1 MPAEPREAAPAGVPI
16 AGMLPEQTLSS
27 QGPVRTAVVQGS
39 MATVAVEPSGIDGSG
54 PLWVVP
60 HEVPAIVPRSS
71 RSTEPRW
78 IGVYRWAALGGDL
91 LAAVIGISIALL
103 TRFGYEVGGAY
114 LVISSLL
121 PLAWVTAVALSKGY
135 DARYYGA
142 GPEELRSLL
151 RAGVGLTAAIAIL
164 SYATKSEIAR
174 GFVVL
179 AIPVT
184 VLAAL
189 VLRYA
194 LRKDLHRHRLRGR
207 CMHRVLVVGRTDP
220 AATLCE
226 HLESRPSDGYRVV
239 ATCRPRGT
247 GRQTGPLRPDELD
260 EADILAAVDRHAVEV
275 VAVATDP
282 ELAGQSLRRLSW
294 ALEQRG
300 VELIVSPG
308 IIEVAGPRISIRP
321 VAGLSLL
328 HLERPSVSGG
338 PHLFKAV
345 FDRVVALAIIVGLAP
360 LLIGL
365 ALAVKVSSRGPVLF
379 HQRRVGRAGAEFT
392 MLKFRSM
399 YADAE
404 QRLGDLYALS
414 DGNGVVFKMRDDP
427 RMTPLGR
434 WIRRF
439 SLDELP
445 QLFNVLRGE
454 MSLVGPRPP
463 LAEEVA
469 LYAAD
474 DSRRMLV
481 KPGMTGLWQVS
492 GRSDLSWDESVR
504 LDLRYVDNWSMTL
517 DLLILWKTLRAVF
530 YGSGAY

>member
-1 MPAEPREAAPAGVPI
+1 VSGAEAPD
-16 AGMLPEQTLSS
+16 
-27 QGPVRTAVVQGS
+27 AV
-39 MATVAVEPSGIDGSG
+39 DGRR

-60 HEVPAIVPRSS
+60 HEVPAIVPLPL

-78 IGVYRWAALGGDL
+78 VGVYRWAAVGGDL
-91 LAAVIGISIALL
+91 LSAMLGVSIALL
-103 TRFGYEVGGAY
+103 TRFGYHVGGGY
-114 LVISSLL
+114 LIMSSLL
-121 PLAWVTAVALSKGY
+121 PLAWVGSVALSKGY
-135 DARYYGA
+135 DPRYFGA
-142 GPEELRSLL
+142 GPDEFRSLL
-151 RAGVGLTAAIAIL
+151 RSGVGLTAAVAMT
-164 SYATKSEIAR
+164 SYVTKTEIAR

-179 AIPVT
+179 AIPVM
-184 VLAAL
+184 VGSAL
-189 VLRYA
+189 FLRYA
-194 LRKDLHRHRLRGR
+194 LRKDLHRHRVRGR
-207 CMHRVLVVGRTDP
+207 CMHRVLVVGRNGP

-226 HLESRPSDGYRVV
+226 HLESRPTDGFRVV
-239 ATCRPRGT
+239 ATCRPRGD
-247 GRQTGPLRPDELD
+247 GHQNGPLQLEELD
-260 EADILAAVDRHAVEV
+260 EPDILAAADRHAVDV
-275 VAVATDP
+275 VAISTDP

-300 VELIVSPG
+300 IELIVSPG
-308 IIEVAGPRISIRP
+308 IIEVAGPRISVRP

-338 PHLFKAV
+338 PHLMKAV
-345 FDRVVALAIIVGLAP
+345 FDRIVALGFIVLLAP
-360 LLIGL
+360 LLIGV
-365 ALAVKVSSRGPVLF
+365 ALAVKVTSPGPVLF
-379 HQRRVGRAGAEFT
+379 RQQRVGRAGVEFT

-399 YADAE
+399 YSDAE

-414 DGNGVVFKMRDDP
+414 DGNGVIFKMRDDP
-427 RMTPLGR
+427 RMTPFGR

-445 QLFNVLRGE
+445 QLFNVLLGD

-463 LAEEVA
+463 LSEEVA

-481 KPGMTGLWQVS
+481 KPGITGLWQVS

-517 DLLILWKTLRAVF
+517 DLLILWKTVRAVI
-530 YGSGAY
+530 YGAGAY

>member
-1 MPAEPREAAPAGVPI
+1 M
-16 AGMLPEQTLSS
+16 
-27 QGPVRTAVVQGS
+27 
-39 MATVAVEPSGIDGSG
+39 
-54 PLWVVP
+54 
-60 HEVPAIVPRSS
+60 RS
-71 RSTEPRW
+71 
-78 IGVYRWAALGGDL
+78 
-91 LAAVIGISIALL
+91 
-103 TRFGYEVGGAY
+103 
-114 LVISSLL
+114 
-121 PLAWVTAVALSKGY
+121 
-135 DARYYGA
+135 
-142 GPEELRSLL
+142 
-151 RAGVGLTAAIAIL
+151 GVGLTAAVAMT
-164 SYATKSEIAR
+164 SYVTKTEIAR

-179 AIPVT
+179 AIPVM
-184 VLAAL
+184 VISAL
-189 VLRYA
+189 LLRYA
-194 LRKDLHRHRLRGR
+194 LRKDLHRHRVRGR
-207 CMHRVLVVGRTDP
+207 CMHRVLVVGRSGP

-226 HLESRPSDGYRVV
+226 HLEKRPTDGFRVV
-239 ATCRPRGT
+239 ATCRPRGDRH
-247 GRQTGPLRPDELD
+247 GNGPLQPDELD
-260 EADILAAVDRHAVEV
+260 EPDILAAADRHAVDV
-275 VAVATDP
+275 VAISTDP
-282 ELAGQSLRRLSW
+282 ELVGQSLRRLSW

-300 VELIVSPG
+300 IELIVSPG
-308 IIEVAGPRISIRP
+308 IIEVAGPRISVRP

-338 PHLFKAV
+338 PHLMKAI
-345 FDRVVALAIIVGLAP
+345 FDRTVALGFIAVLSP

-365 ALAVKVSSRGPVLF
+365 ALAVKVSSPGPVLF
-379 HQRRVGRAGAEFT
+379 RQQRIGRGGVEFT

-399 YADAE
+399 YSDAE

-414 DGNGVVFKMRDDP
+414 DGNGVIFKMRDDP

-445 QLFNVLRGE
+445 QLFNVLRGD

-517 DLLILWKTLRAVF
+517 DLLILWKTVRAVI
-530 YGSGAY
+530 YGAGAY

>member
-1 MPAEPREAAPAGVPI
+1 MSGAEAPGR
-16 AGMLPEQTLSS
+16 M
-27 QGPVRTAVVQGS
+27 
-39 MATVAVEPSGIDGSG
+39 DGHG

-60 HEVPAIVPRSS
+60 HEVPAIVPLPS

-78 IGVYRWAALGGDL
+78 VGVYRWAAVGGDL
-91 LAAVIGISIALL
+91 LAAMLGVSIALL
-103 TRFGYEVGGAY
+103 TRFGYHVGPSY
-114 LVISSLL
+114 LVVSSLL
-121 PLAWVTAVALSKGY
+121 PPAWVGVVALSKGY
-135 DARYYGA
+135 DPRYFGA
-142 GPEELRSLL
+142 GPDEFRSLM
-151 RAGVGLTAAIAIL
+151 RSGVGLTAAVAMT
-164 SYATKSEIAR
+164 SYVTKTEIAR

-179 AIPVT
+179 AIPVM
-184 VLAAL
+184 VVSAL
-189 VLRYA
+189 LLRYA
-194 LRKDLHRHRLRGR
+194 LRKDLHRHRVRGR
-207 CMHRVLVVGRTDP
+207 CMHRVLVVGRSGP

-226 HLESRPSDGYRVV
+226 HLEKRPTDGFRVV
-239 ATCRPRGT
+239 ATCRPRGD
-247 GRQTGPLRPDELD
+247 GHGHLQPDELA
-260 EADILAAVDRHAVEV
+260 EPDILAAADRHAVDV
-275 VAVATDP
+275 VAISTDP
-282 ELAGQSLRRLSW
+282 ELVGQSLRRLSW

-300 VELIVSPG
+300 IELIVSPG
-308 IIEVAGPRISIRP
+308 IIEVAGPRISVRP

-338 PHLFKAV
+338 PHLMKAV
-345 FDRVVALAIIVGLAP
+345 FDRTVALGFIAVLSP

-365 ALAVKVSSRGPVLF
+365 ALAVKVSSPGPVLF
-379 HQRRVGRAGAEFT
+379 RQQRIGRGGDEFT

-399 YADAE
+399 YSDAE

-414 DGNGVVFKMRDDP
+414 DGNGVIFKMRDDP

-445 QLFNVLRGE
+445 QLFNVLRGD

-517 DLLILWKTLRAVF
+517 DLLILWKTVRAVA
-530 YGSGAY
+530 YGAGAY

>member
-1 MPAEPREAAPAGVPI
+1 MSGAEAPD
-16 AGMLPEQTLSS
+16 
-27 QGPVRTAVVQGS
+27 AV
-39 MATVAVEPSGIDGSG
+39 DGRR
-54 PLWVVP
+54 PFWVVP

-78 IGVYRWAALGGDL
+78 VGVYRWAAVGGDFLAAMLGVFVAL
-91 LAAVIGISIALL
+91 LA
-103 TRFGYEVGGAY
+103 RFGSGVGSGY
-114 LVISSLL
+114 LIVSALL
-121 PLAWVTAVALSKGY
+121 PLAWVAAVALSKGY
-135 DARYYGA
+135 DPRYFGT
-142 GPEELRSLL
+142 GPDEFRSLL
-151 RAGVGLTAAIAIL
+151 RSGVGLTAAVAMA
-164 SYATKSEIAR
+164 SYVTKTEIAR

-179 AIPVT
+179 AIPVMCA
-184 VLAAL
+184 AAL
-189 VLRYA
+189 FLRYA
-194 LRKDLHRHRLRGR
+194 LRKDLHRHRVRGR
-207 CMHRVLVVGRTDP
+207 CMHRVLVVGHSGP

-226 HLESRPSDGYRVV
+226 HLESRPTDGFRVV
-239 ATCRPRGT
+239 ATCRPRDDDAPD
-247 GRQTGPLRPDELD
+247 GPLQADELD
-260 EADILAAVDRHAVEV
+260 EADIVAAADRHTVDV
-275 VAVATDP
+275 VAISTDP
-282 ELAGQSLRRLSW
+282 ELVGHSLRRLSW

-300 VELIVSPG
+300 IELIVSPG
-308 IIEVAGPRISIRP
+308 IIEVAGPRISVRP

-338 PHLFKAV
+338 PHLIKAV
-345 FDRVVALAIIVGLAP
+345 FDRLLALGMIVLLSP

-365 ALAVKVSSRGPVLF
+365 ALAVWLSSPGSVLF
-379 HQRRVGRAGAEFT
+379 RQQRVGRAGAEFT

-399 YADAE
+399 YSDAE

-414 DGNGVVFKMRDDP
+414 DGNGVIFKMRDDP

-445 QLFNVLRGE
+445 QLFNVLRGD
-454 MSLVGPRPP
+454 MSMVGPRPP
-463 LAEEVA
+463 LSEEVA

-481 KPGMTGLWQVS
+481 KPGITGLWQVS

-517 DLLILWKTLRAVF
+517 DLLILWKTVRAVI
-530 YGSGAY
+530 YGAGAY

>member
-1 MPAEPREAAPAGVPI
+1 M
-16 AGMLPEQTLSS
+16 
-27 QGPVRTAVVQGS
+27 
-39 MATVAVEPSGIDGSG
+39 
-54 PLWVVP
+54 WVVP
-60 HEVPAIVPRSS
+60 HEVPAIVPLPSS
-71 RSTEPRW
+71 STEPRW
-78 IGVYRWAALGGDL
+78 IGVYRWAAVGGDL

-103 TRFGYEVGGAY
+103 TRFGYHVGNGY
-114 LVISSLL
+114 LVMGSLL
-121 PLAWVTAVALSKGY
+121 PLAWVAAVALTKGY
-135 DARYYGA
+135 DPRYFGA

-151 RAGVGLTAAIAIL
+151 RAGVGLTAAIAMA
-164 SYATKSEIAR
+164 SYATRSEIAR

-189 VLRYA
+189 LLRYG

-207 CMHRVLVVGRTDP
+207 CMHRVLVVGRRGP

-226 HLESRPSDGYRVV
+226 HLESRPSDGFRVV
-239 ATCRPRGT
+239 ATCRPRDDSRG
-247 GRQTGPLRPDELD
+247 TGPLRPDELD
-260 EADILAAVDRHAVEV
+260 EPDILAAVDRHAVDV

-300 VELIVSPG
+300 IELIVSPG
-308 IIEVAGPRISIRP
+308 IIEVAGPRISVRP

-338 PHLFKAV
+338 PHLMKAI
-345 FDRVVALAIIVGLAP
+345 FDRIVALALIVLMAP

-365 ALAVKVSSRGPVLF
+365 TLAVKLTSSGPVLF
-379 HQRRVGRAGAEFT
+379 HQRRVGRAGTEFT

-399 YADAE
+399 YTDAE
-404 QRLGDLYALS
+404 QRLSDLYTLS
-414 DGNGVVFKMRDDP
+414 DGNGVHFKMRQDP
-427 RMTPLGR
+427 RVTPLGR
-434 WIRRF
+434 WTRRF

-445 QLFNVLRGE
+445 QLINVLRGD

>member
-1 MPAEPREAAPAGVPI
+1 MSGAEAPD
-16 AGMLPEQTLSS
+16 
-27 QGPVRTAVVQGS
+27 AV
-39 MATVAVEPSGIDGSG
+39 DGRR

-60 HEVPAIVPRSS
+60 HEVPAIVPLPS

-78 IGVYRWAALGGDL
+78 VGVYRWAAVGGDL
-91 LAAVIGISIALL
+91 LAAMLGVSIALL
-103 TRFGYEVGGAY
+103 TRFGYHVGSSY
-114 LVISSLL
+114 LIVSSVL
-121 PLAWVTAVALSKGY
+121 PLAWVAAVALSKGY
-135 DARYYGA
+135 DPRYFGA
-142 GPEELRSLL
+142 GPDEFRSLL
-151 RAGVGLTAAIAIL
+151 RSGVGLTAAVAMA
-164 SYATKSEIAR
+164 SYVTKTEIAR

-179 AIPVT
+179 AIPVM
-184 VLAAL
+184 VGSAL

-194 LRKDLHRHRLRGR
+194 LRKDLHRHRVRGR
-207 CMHRVLVVGRTDP
+207 CMHRVLVVGRSGP

-226 HLESRPSDGYRVV
+226 HLESRPTDGFRVV
-239 ATCRPRGT
+239 ATCRPRGDAHT
-247 GRQTGPLRPDELD
+247 NGPLQPEELA
-260 EADILAAVDRHAVEV
+260 EPDILAAADRHAVEV

-300 VELIVSPG
+300 IELIVSPG
-308 IIEVAGPRISIRP
+308 IIEVAGPRISVRP

-338 PHLFKAV
+338 PHLMKAV
-345 FDRVVALAIIVGLAP
+345 FDRVVALGFIVLLAP
-360 LLIGL
+360 VLIGL
-365 ALAVKVSSRGPVLF
+365 ALAVRLSSPGPVLF
-379 HQRRVGRAGAEFT
+379 RQQRVGRAGVEFT

-399 YADAE
+399 YSDAE
-404 QRLGDLYALS
+404 QRLCDLYALS

-439 SLDELP
+439 SLDEIP
-445 QLFNVLRGE
+445 QLFNVLRGD

-463 LAEEVA
+463 LSEEVA

-481 KPGMTGLWQVS
+481 KPGITGLWQVS

-517 DLLILWKTLRAVF
+517 DLLILWKTVRAVL
-530 YGSGAY
+530 YGAGAY

>member
-1 MPAEPREAAPAGVPI
+1 MEQGTGVSGAEAPD
-16 AGMLPEQTLSS
+16 
-27 QGPVRTAVVQGS
+27 AV
-39 MATVAVEPSGIDGSG
+39 DGSR

-60 HEVPAIVPRSS
+60 HEVPAIVPLSS
-71 RSTEPRW
+71 RSTEPHW
-78 IGVYRWAALGGDL
+78 VGVYRWAALGGDL
-91 LAAVIGISIALL
+91 LAAMLGVSVALL
-103 TRFGYEVGGAY
+103 TRFAYHVGSGYLIV
-114 LVISSLL
+114 SSVL
-121 PLAWVTAVALSKGY
+121 PLAWVCAVALSKGY
-135 DARYYGA
+135 DPRYFGA
-142 GPEELRSLL
+142 GPDEFRSLL
-151 RAGVGLTAAIAIL
+151 RSGVGLTAAVAMA
-164 SYATKSEIAR
+164 SYATRTEIAR

-179 AIPVT
+179 AIPVM
-184 VLAAL
+184 VLSAL

-194 LRKDLHRHRLRGR
+194 LRKDLHRHRVRGR
-207 CMHRVLVVGRTDP
+207 CMHRVLVVGRSGP

-226 HLESRPSDGYRVV
+226 HLESRPTDGFRVV
-239 ATCRPRGT
+239 ATCRPRGDSS
-247 GRQTGPLRPDELD
+247 GPLLPEELD
-260 EADILAAVDRHAVEV
+260 EPDILAAADRYAVEV
-275 VAVATDP
+275 VAIATDP

-300 VELIVSPG
+300 IELIVSPG
-308 IIEVAGPRISIRP
+308 IIEVAGPRISVRP

-338 PHLFKAV
+338 PHLMKAV
-345 FDRVVALAIIVGLAP
+345 FDRVIALGLIVLLAP
-360 LLIGL
+360 VLIGL
-365 ALAVKVSSRGPVLF
+365 AIAVRLSSPGPVLF
-379 HQRRVGRAGAEFT
+379 RQQRVGRAGVEFT

-404 QRLGDLYALS
+404 HRLGDLYALS
-414 DGNGVVFKMRDDP
+414 DGNGVIFKMRDDP

-439 SLDELP
+439 SVDELP
-445 QLFNVLRGE
+445 QLFNVLRGD

-463 LAEEVA
+463 LSEEVA

-481 KPGMTGLWQVS
+481 KPGITGLWQVS

-517 DLLILWKTLRAVF
+517 DLLILWKTVRAVI
-530 YGSGAY
+530 YGAGAY

>member
-1 MPAEPREAAPAGVPI
+1 MSAGNRVPATPRDT
-16 AGMLPEQTLSS
+16 MLPDS
-27 QGPVRTAVVQGS
+27 R
-39 MATVAVEPSGIDGSG
+39 
-54 PLWVVP
+54 PLWVMP
-60 HEVPAIVPRSS
+60 HEVPAIVPASS

-78 IGVYRWAALGGDL
+78 IGVYRWAAVGGDL
-91 LAAVIGISIALL
+91 LAAMVGISIALL
-103 TRFGYEVGGAY
+103 TRFGYQVGSGY

-121 PLAWVTAVALSKGY
+121 PLAWVGTVALSKGY
-135 DARYYGA
+135 DPRYFGA
-142 GPEELRSLL
+142 GPDEFRSLL
-151 RAGVGLTAAIAIL
+151 RSGVGLTAAVAL
-164 SYATKSEIAR
+164 ASYATRTEIAR

-179 AIPVT
+179 AIPAT
-184 VLAAL
+184 VATAL

-194 LRKDLHRHRLRGR
+194 LRKDLHRHRVRGR
-207 CMHRVLVVGRTDP
+207 CMHRVLIVGRRDP

-226 HLESRPSDGYRVV
+226 HLENRPTDGFRVI
-239 ATCRPRGT
+239 AFCRPRDDGKSS
-247 GRQTGPLRPDELD
+247 GPLQPDELD
-260 EADILAAVDRHAVEV
+260 ETDILAAVDRHAVDV

-308 IIEVAGPRISIRP
+308 IIEVAGPRISVRP

-338 PHLFKAV
+338 PHLLKAV
-345 FDRVVALAIIVGLAP
+345 FDRVAALTMVTLLAPVLVGLA
-360 LLIGL
+360 I
-365 ALAVKVSSRGPVLF
+365 AVKLSSPGPVF
-379 HQRRVGRAGAEFT
+379 FSQPRVGRAGTEFT
-392 MLKFRSM
+392 MFKFRSM

-404 QRLGDLYALS
+404 QRLSDLYALS
-414 DGNGVVFKMRDDP
+414 DGNGVMFKLRDDP
-427 RMTPLGR
+427 RVTPLGR
-434 WIRRF
+434 FIRRF

-463 LAEEVA
+463 LPEEVA

-474 DSRRMLV
+474 DTRRMLV
-481 KPGMTGLWQVS
+481 KPGITGLWQVS

-517 DLLILWKTLRAVF
+517 DLLILWKTARAVI

>member
-1 MPAEPREAAPAGVPI
+1 VDSR
-16 AGMLPEQTLSS
+16 
-27 QGPVRTAVVQGS
+27 R
-39 MATVAVEPSGIDGSG
+39 

-60 HEVPAIVPRSS
+60 HEVPAIVPLPS

-78 IGVYRWAALGGDL
+78 VGVYRWAAVGGDL
-91 LAAVIGISIALL
+91 LAAMLGVSIALL
-103 TRFGYEVGGAY
+103 TRFGYHVGSSY
-114 LVISSLL
+114 LVVSSVL
-121 PLAWVTAVALSKGY
+121 PLAWVAAVALSKGY
-135 DARYYGA
+135 DSRFYGA
-142 GPEELRSLL
+142 GPDEFRSLL
-151 RAGVGLTAAIAIL
+151 RAGVGLTAAVAMT
-164 SYATKSEIAR
+164 SYVTKAEIAR

-179 AIPVT
+179 AIPVM
-184 VLAAL
+184 VVAAL
-189 VLRYA
+189 LLRYA
-194 LRKDLHRHRLRGR
+194 LRKDLHRHRVRGR
-207 CMHRVLVVGRTDP
+207 CMHRVLVVGRSGP

-226 HLESRPSDGYRVV
+226 HLESRPTDGFRVV
-239 ATCRPRGT
+239 ATCRPRGDST
-247 GRQTGPLRPDELD
+247 GDKNGPMQPEELA
-260 EADILAAVDRHAVEV
+260 EPDILAAADRHAVEV
-275 VAVATDP
+275 VAIATDP
-282 ELAGQSLRRLSW
+282 ELAGQLLRRLSW

-300 VELIVSPG
+300 IELIVSPG
-308 IIEVAGPRISIRP
+308 IIEVAGPRISVRP

-338 PHLFKAV
+338 PHLMKAV
-345 FDRVVALAIIVGLAP
+345 FDRVVALGIVAVLSP

-365 ALAVKVSSRGPVLF
+365 ALAVKLSSPGPVLF
-379 HQRRVGRAGAEFT
+379 RQQRVGRAGAEFT

-399 YADAE
+399 YVDAE
-404 QRLGDLYALS
+404 QRLSDLYALS
-414 DGNGVVFKMRDDP
+414 DGNGVIFKMRNDP

-445 QLFNVLRGE
+445 QLFNVLRGD

-517 DLLILWKTLRAVF
+517 DLLILWKTVRAVI
-530 YGSGAY
+530 YGAGAY

>member
-1 MPAEPREAAPAGVPI
+1 MSGAEAPD
-16 AGMLPEQTLSS
+16 
-27 QGPVRTAVVQGS
+27 AV
-39 MATVAVEPSGIDGSG
+39 DGRR

-60 HEVPAIVPRSS
+60 HEVPAIVPLPS

-78 IGVYRWAALGGDL
+78 VGVYRWAAVGGDL
-91 LAAVIGISIALL
+91 LAAMLGVSIALL
-103 TRFGYEVGGAY
+103 TRFGYHVGSSY
-114 LVISSLL
+114 LIVSSIL
-121 PLAWVTAVALSKGY
+121 PLAWVGAVALSKGY
-135 DARYYGA
+135 DPRYFGA
-142 GPEELRSLL
+142 GPDEFRSLL
-151 RAGVGLTAAIAIL
+151 RSGVGLTAAVAMA
-164 SYATKSEIAR
+164 SYVTKTEIAR

-179 AIPVT
+179 AIPVM
-184 VLAAL
+184 VGSAL

-207 CMHRVLVVGRTDP
+207 CTHRVLVVGRSGP

-226 HLESRPSDGYRVV
+226 HLESRPTDGFRVV
-239 ATCRPRGT
+239 ATCRPRGDQH
-247 GRQTGPLRPDELD
+247 GNGPLQPDELD
-260 EADILAAVDRHAVEV
+260 EPDILAAADRHAVDV
-275 VAVATDP
+275 VAISTDP

-300 VELIVSPG
+300 IELIVSPG
-308 IIEVAGPRISIRP
+308 IIEVAGPRISVRP

-338 PHLFKAV
+338 PHLMKAV
-345 FDRVVALAIIVGLAP
+345 FDRVVALGFITLLAP
-360 LLIGL
+360 VLIGL
-365 ALAVKVSSRGPVLF
+365 VVAVRLTSSGPVLF
-379 HQRRVGRAGAEFT
+379 RQQRIGRAGVEFT

-404 QRLGDLYALS
+404 QRLSDLYALS

-445 QLFNVLRGE
+445 QLFNVLRGD

-517 DLLILWKTLRAVF
+517 DLLILWKTVRAVF
-530 YGSGAY
+530 YGAGAY

>member
-1 MPAEPREAAPAGVPI
+1 VDSR
-16 AGMLPEQTLSS
+16 
-27 QGPVRTAVVQGS
+27 R
-39 MATVAVEPSGIDGSG
+39 

-60 HEVPAIVPRSS
+60 HEVPAIVPLPS

-78 IGVYRWAALGGDL
+78 VGVYRWAAVGGDL
-91 LAAVIGISIALL
+91 LAAMLGVSIALL
-103 TRFGYEVGGAY
+103 TRFGAHVGPSY
-114 LVISSLL
+114 LVVSSLL
-121 PLAWVTAVALSKGY
+121 PLAWVAAVALSKGY
-135 DARYYGA
+135 DPRFYGA
-142 GPEELRSLL
+142 GPDEFRSLM
-151 RAGVGLTAAIAIL
+151 RAGVGLTAAVAMT
-164 SYATKSEIAR
+164 SYVTKAEIAR

-179 AIPVT
+179 AIPVM
-184 VLAAL
+184 VVAAL
-189 VLRYA
+189 LLRYA
-194 LRKDLHRHRLRGR
+194 LRKDLHRHRVRGR
-207 CMHRVLVVGRTDP
+207 CMHRVLVVGRSGP

-226 HLESRPSDGYRVV
+226 HLESRPTDGFRVV
-239 ATCRPRGT
+239 ATCRPRGESGELET
-247 GRQTGPLRPDELD
+247 LD
-260 EADILAAVDRHAVEV
+260 EPDILAAADRHAVEV

-300 VELIVSPG
+300 IELIVSPG
-308 IIEVAGPRISIRP
+308 IIEVAGPRISVRP

-338 PHLFKAV
+338 PHLMKAV
-345 FDRVVALAIIVGLAP
+345 FDRVVALGIVAVLAP
-360 LLIGL
+360 VLIGL
-365 ALAVKVSSRGPVLF
+365 ALAVKLSSPGPVLF
-379 HQRRVGRAGAEFT
+379 RQQRVGRAGVEFT

-399 YADAE
+399 YVDAE
-404 QRLGDLYALS
+404 ERLSDLYALS
-414 DGNGVVFKMRDDP
+414 DGNGVIFKMRNDP

-445 QLFNVLRGE
+445 QLFNVLRGD

-517 DLLILWKTLRAVF
+517 DLLILWKTVRAVF
-530 YGSGAY
+530 YGAGAY

>member
-1 MPAEPREAAPAGVPI
+1 
-16 AGMLPEQTLSS
+16 
-27 QGPVRTAVVQGS
+27 
-39 MATVAVEPSGIDGSG
+39 MAS
-54 PLWVVP
+54 
-60 HEVPAIVPRSS
+60 
-71 RSTEPRW
+71 
-78 IGVYRWAALGGDL
+78 Y
-91 LAAVIGISIALL
+91 
-103 TRFGYEVGGAY
+103 
-114 LVISSLL
+114 
-121 PLAWVTAVALSKGY
+121 VTK
-135 DARYYGA
+135 
-142 GPEELRSLL
+142 
-151 RAGVGLTAAIAIL
+151 T
-164 SYATKSEIAR
+164 EIAR

-179 AIPVT
+179 AIPVM
-184 VLAAL
+184 VGSAL

-194 LRKDLHRHRLRGR
+194 LRKDLHRHRVRGR
-207 CMHRVLVVGRTDP
+207 CMHRVLVVGRSGP

-226 HLESRPSDGYRVV
+226 HLESRPTDGFRVV
-239 ATCRPRGT
+239 ATCRPRGDPHAN
-247 GRQTGPLRPDELD
+247 GPLQPEELA
-260 EADILAAVDRHAVEV
+260 EPDILAAADRHAVEV

-300 VELIVSPG
+300 IELIVSPG
-308 IIEVAGPRISIRP
+308 IIEVAGPRISVRP

-338 PHLFKAV
+338 PHLMKAV
-345 FDRVVALAIIVGLAP
+345 FDRVVALGFIVLLAP
-360 LLIGL
+360 VLIGL
-365 ALAVKVSSRGPVLF
+365 ALAVRLSSPGPVLF
-379 HQRRVGRAGAEFT
+379 RQQRVGRAGVEFT

-399 YADAE
+399 YSDAE
-404 QRLGDLYALS
+404 QRLCDLYALS

-445 QLFNVLRGE
+445 QLFNVLRGD

-463 LAEEVA
+463 LSEEVA

-481 KPGMTGLWQVS
+481 KPGITGLWQVS

-517 DLLILWKTLRAVF
+517 DLLILWKTVRAVI
-530 YGSGAY
+530 YGAGAY

>member
-1 MPAEPREAAPAGVPI
+1 VSGAEAPD
-16 AGMLPEQTLSS
+16 
-27 QGPVRTAVVQGS
+27 AV
-39 MATVAVEPSGIDGSG
+39 DGRR

-78 IGVYRWAALGGDL
+78 VGVYRWAAVGGDL
-91 LAAVIGISIALL
+91 LAAMLGVFVALL
-103 TRFGYEVGGAY
+103 ARFGSGVGSSY
-114 LVISSLL
+114 LIVSSLL
-121 PLAWVTAVALSKGY
+121 PLAWVAAVALSKGY
-135 DARYYGA
+135 DPRYFGT
-142 GPEELRSLL
+142 GPDEFRSLL
-151 RAGVGLTAAIAIL
+151 RSGVGLTAAVAMA
-164 SYATKSEIAR
+164 SYVTKTEIAR

-179 AIPVT
+179 AIPVMCA
-184 VLAAL
+184 AAL
-189 VLRYA
+189 FLRYA
-194 LRKDLHRHRLRGR
+194 LRKDLHRHRVRGR
-207 CMHRVLVVGRTDP
+207 CMHRVLVVGHSGP

-226 HLESRPSDGYRVV
+226 HLESRPTDGFRVV
-239 ATCRPRGT
+239 ATCRPRDESVPD
-247 GRQTGPLRPDELD
+247 GPLQPDELD
-260 EADILAAVDRHAVEV
+260 EADIVAAADRHAVEV
-275 VAVATDP
+275 VAISTDP
-282 ELAGQSLRRLSW
+282 ELVGHSLRRLSW

-300 VELIVSPG
+300 IELIVSPG
-308 IIEVAGPRISIRP
+308 IIEVAGPRISVRP

-338 PHLFKAV
+338 PHLLKAV
-345 FDRVVALAIIVGLAP
+345 FDRLVALAMIVLFSP

-365 ALAVKVSSRGPVLF
+365 ALAVWLSSPGPILF
-379 HQRRVGRAGAEFT
+379 RQQRVGRAGAEFT

-414 DGNGVVFKMRDDP
+414 DGNGVIFKMRDDP

-454 MSLVGPRPP
+454 MSMVGPRPP
-463 LAEEVA
+463 LSEEVA

>member
-1 MPAEPREAAPAGVPI
+1 
-16 AGMLPEQTLSS
+16 
-27 QGPVRTAVVQGS
+27 
-39 MATVAVEPSGIDGSG
+39 
-54 PLWVVP
+54 
-60 HEVPAIVPRSS
+60 VPAIVPLPS

-78 IGVYRWAALGGDL
+78 VGVYRWAAVGGDL
-91 LAAVIGISIALL
+91 LAAMLGVSIALL
-103 TRFGYEVGGAY
+103 TRFGYHVGSSY
-114 LVISSLL
+114 LVVSSLL
-121 PLAWVTAVALSKGY
+121 PIAWVAVVGLSKGY
-135 DARYYGA
+135 DPRFFGA
-142 GPEELRSLL
+142 GPDEFRSLL
-151 RAGVGLTAAIAIL
+151 RAGVGLTAAVAMT
-164 SYATKSEIAR
+164 SYVTKAEIAR

-179 AIPVT
+179 AIPVM
-184 VLAAL
+184 VVAAL
-189 VLRYA
+189 LLRYA
-194 LRKDLHRHRLRGR
+194 LRKDLHRHRVRGR
-207 CMHRVLVVGRTDP
+207 CMHRVLVVGRSGP

-226 HLESRPSDGYRVV
+226 HLESRPTDGYRVV
-239 ATCRPRGT
+239 ATCRPR
-247 GRQTGPLRPDELD
+247 DESGEVEALD
-260 EADILAAVDRHAVEV
+260 EPDILAAADRHAVEV
-275 VAVATDP
+275 VAIATDP
-282 ELAGQSLRRLSW
+282 ELAGQLLRRLSW

-300 VELIVSPG
+300 IELIVSPG
-308 IIEVAGPRISIRP
+308 IIEVAGPRISVRP

-338 PHLFKAV
+338 PHLMKAV
-345 FDRVVALAIIVGLAP
+345 FDRVVALGIILLISP

-365 ALAVKVSSRGPVLF
+365 ALAVRLTSAGPMLF
-379 HQRRVGRAGAEFT
+379 RQQRVGRAGAEFT

-399 YADAE
+399 YVDAE
-404 QRLGDLYALS
+404 QRLSDLFALS
-414 DGNGVVFKMRDDP
+414 DGNGVIFKMRNDP

-434 WIRRF
+434 WLRRF
-439 SLDELP
+439 SFDELP

-517 DLLILWKTLRAVF
+517 DLLILWKTVRAVI
-530 YGSGAY
+530 YGAGAY

>member
-1 MPAEPREAAPAGVPI
+1 MSGAEAPGR
-16 AGMLPEQTLSS
+16 M
-27 QGPVRTAVVQGS
+27 
-39 MATVAVEPSGIDGSG
+39 DGHG

-60 HEVPAIVPRSS
+60 HEVPAIVPLPS

-78 IGVYRWAALGGDL
+78 VGVYRWAAVGGDL
-91 LAAVIGISIALL
+91 LAAMLGVSIALL
-103 TRFGYEVGGAY
+103 TRFGYQVGPSY
-114 LVISSLL
+114 LVVSSLL
-121 PLAWVTAVALSKGY
+121 PPAWVGIVALSKGY
-135 DARYYGA
+135 DPRYFGA
-142 GPEELRSLL
+142 GPDEFRSLM
-151 RAGVGLTAAIAIL
+151 RSGVGLTAAVAMT
-164 SYATKSEIAR
+164 SYVTKTEIAR

-179 AIPVT
+179 AIPVM
-184 VLAAL
+184 VVSAL
-189 VLRYA
+189 LLRYA
-194 LRKDLHRHRLRGR
+194 LRKDLHRHRVRGR
-207 CMHRVLVVGRTDP
+207 CMHRVLVVGRSGP

-226 HLESRPSDGYRVV
+226 HLESRPTDGFRVV
-239 ATCRPRGT
+239 ATCRPRGD
-247 GRQTGPLRPDELD
+247 GHNNGPLQPDELD
-260 EADILAAVDRHAVEV
+260 EPDILAAADRHAVDV
-275 VAVATDP
+275 VAISTDP
-282 ELAGQSLRRLSW
+282 ELVGQSLRRLSW

-300 VELIVSPG
+300 IELIVSPG
-308 IIEVAGPRISIRP
+308 IIEVAGPRISVRP

-338 PHLFKAV
+338 PHLMKAV
-345 FDRVVALAIIVGLAP
+345 FDRTVALGFIAVLSP
-360 LLIGL
+360 LLVGL
-365 ALAVKVSSRGPVLF
+365 ALAVKVSSPGPVLF
-379 HQRRVGRAGAEFT
+379 RQQRIGRGGVEFT

-399 YADAE
+399 YSDAE

-414 DGNGVVFKMRDDP
+414 DGNGVIFKMRDDP

-439 SLDELP
+439 SVDELP
-445 QLFNVLRGE
+445 QLFNVLRGD

-481 KPGMTGLWQVS
+481 KPGLTGLWQVS

-517 DLLILWKTLRAVF
+517 DLLILWKTVRAVI
-530 YGSGAY
+530 YGAGAY

>member
-1 MPAEPREAAPAGVPI
+1 
-16 AGMLPEQTLSS
+16 
-27 QGPVRTAVVQGS
+27 VRDAV
-39 MATVAVEPSGIDGSG
+39 DGRQS
-54 PLWVVP
+54 LWVVP
-60 HEVPAIVPRSS
+60 HEVPAIVPLPS

-78 IGVYRWAALGGDL
+78 VGVYRWAAVGGDL
-91 LAAVIGISIALL
+91 LAAMLGVSIALL
-103 TRFGYEVGGAY
+103 TRFGYHVGSGY
-114 LVISSLL
+114 LIVSSVL
-121 PLAWVTAVALSKGY
+121 PLAWVGAVALSRGY
-135 DARYYGA
+135 DPRYFGA
-142 GPEELRSLL
+142 GPDEFRSLL
-151 RAGVGLTAAIAIL
+151 RSGVGLTAAVAMA
-164 SYATKSEIAR
+164 SYVTRTEIAR

-179 AIPVT
+179 AIPVM
-184 VLAAL
+184 VGSAL

-194 LRKDLHRHRLRGR
+194 LRKDLHRHRVRGR
-207 CMHRVLVVGRTDP
+207 CMHRVLVVGRSGP

-226 HLESRPSDGYRVV
+226 HLESRPSDGFRVV
-239 ATCRPRGT
+239 ATCRPRGD
-247 GRQTGPLRPDELD
+247 GHPTGPMQPDELA
-260 EADILAAVDRHAVEV
+260 EPDILAAADRHAVEV
-275 VAVATDP
+275 VAIATDP

-300 VELIVSPG
+300 IELIVSPG
-308 IIEVAGPRISIRP
+308 IIEVAGPRISVRP

-338 PHLFKAV
+338 PHLMKAV
-345 FDRVVALAIIVGLAP
+345 FDRVLALAMIVVLAP
-360 LLIGL
+360 LLLGL
-365 ALAVKVSSRGPVLF
+365 AVAVRLSSPGPVLF
-379 HQRRVGRAGAEFT
+379 RQQRVGRAGVEFT

-414 DGNGVVFKMRDDP
+414 DGNGVIFKLRDDP

-445 QLFNVLRGE
+445 QLFNVLRGD

-463 LAEEVA
+463 LSEEVA

-481 KPGMTGLWQVS
+481 KPGITGLWQVS

-517 DLLILWKTLRAVF
+517 DLLILWKTARAVI
-530 YGSGAY
+530 YGAGAY

>member
-1 MPAEPREAAPAGVPI
+1 VSGAEAPGR
-16 AGMLPEQTLSS
+16 M
-27 QGPVRTAVVQGS
+27 
-39 MATVAVEPSGIDGSG
+39 DGHG

-60 HEVPAIVPRSS
+60 HEVPAIVPRPS

-78 IGVYRWAALGGDL
+78 VGVYRWAAVGGDL
-91 LAAVIGISIALL
+91 LAAMLGVSIALL
-103 TRFGYEVGGAY
+103 TRFGYHVGPSY
-114 LVISSLL
+114 LVVSSLL
-121 PLAWVTAVALSKGY
+121 PPAWVAVVALSKGY
-135 DARYYGA
+135 DTRYFGA
-142 GPEELRSLL
+142 GPDEFRSLL
-151 RAGVGLTAAIAIL
+151 RSGVGLTAAVAMT
-164 SYATKSEIAR
+164 SYVTKTEIAR

-184 VLAAL
+184 VVSAL
-189 VLRYA
+189 LLRYA
-194 LRKDLHRHRLRGR
+194 LRKDLHRHRVRGR
-207 CMHRVLVVGRTDP
+207 CMHRVLVVGRSGP

-226 HLESRPSDGYRVV
+226 HLEKRPTDGYRVV
-239 ATCRPRGT
+239 ATCRPRGD
-247 GRQTGPLRPDELD
+247 GRGDGHGHLQPDELD
-260 EADILAAVDRHAVEV
+260 EPDILAAADRHAVDV
-275 VAVATDP
+275 VAISTDP
-282 ELAGQSLRRLSW
+282 ELVGQSLRRLSW

-300 VELIVSPG
+300 IELIVSPG
-308 IIEVAGPRISIRP
+308 IIEVAGPRISVRP

-338 PHLFKAV
+338 PHLLKAV
-345 FDRVVALAIIVGLAP
+345 FDRTVALGFVAVLSP

-365 ALAVKVSSRGPVLF
+365 ALAVKVSSPGPVLF
-379 HQRRVGRAGAEFT
+379 RQQRIGRGGVEFT

-399 YADAE
+399 YSDAE

-414 DGNGVVFKMRDDP
+414 DGNGVIFKLRDDP

-445 QLFNVLRGE
+445 QLFNVLRGD

-517 DLLILWKTLRAVF
+517 DLLILWKTVRAVA
-530 YGSGAY
+530 YGAGAY

>member
-1 MPAEPREAAPAGVPI
+1 MSGAEAPD
-16 AGMLPEQTLSS
+16 
-27 QGPVRTAVVQGS
+27 AV
-39 MATVAVEPSGIDGSG
+39 DGRR

-78 IGVYRWAALGGDL
+78 LGVYRWAAVGGDL
-91 LAAVIGISIALL
+91 LAAMLGVFVALL
-103 TRFGYEVGGAY
+103 ARFGSGVGSGY
-114 LVISSLL
+114 LIVSSLL
-121 PLAWVTAVALSKGY
+121 PLAWVAAVALSKGY
-135 DARYYGA
+135 DPRYFGT
-142 GPEELRSLL
+142 GPDEFRSLL
-151 RAGVGLTAAIAIL
+151 RSGVGLTAAVAMA
-164 SYATKSEIAR
+164 SYVTKTEIAR

-179 AIPVT
+179 AIPVMCA
-184 VLAAL
+184 AAL
-189 VLRYA
+189 FLRYA
-194 LRKDLHRHRLRGR
+194 LRKDLHRHRVRGR
-207 CMHRVLVVGRTDP
+207 CMHRVLVVGHSVP

-226 HLESRPSDGYRVV
+226 HLESRPTDGFRVV
-239 ATCRPRGT
+239 ATCRPRAEQVT
-247 GRQTGPLRPDELD
+247 DGPLLADELD
-260 EADILAAVDRHAVEV
+260 AADILAAADRHAVEV
-275 VAVATDP
+275 VAIATDP
-282 ELAGQSLRRLSW
+282 ELVGHSLRRLSW

-300 VELIVSPG
+300 IELIVSPG
-308 IIEVAGPRISIRP
+308 IIEVAGPRISVRP

-338 PHLFKAV
+338 PHLMKAV
-345 FDRVVALAIIVGLAP
+345 FDRIIALGMITLLSP

-365 ALAVKVSSRGPVLF
+365 ALAVWLSSPGSVLF
-379 HQRRVGRAGAEFT
+379 RQQRVGRAGAEFT

-414 DGNGVVFKMRDDP
+414 DGNGVIFKMRDDP
-427 RMTPLGR
+427 RMTPFGR

-463 LAEEVA
+463 LSEEVA

-481 KPGMTGLWQVS
+481 KPGITGLWQVS

-517 DLLILWKTLRAVF
+517 DLLILWKTVRAVI
-530 YGSGAY
+530 YGAGAY